1 MLRVCGNLDYVYIIL
16 CGILNI
22 VQILP
27 CSYTCDVCVRYTYSY
42 LIHIHALYICIYIYL
57 AIHLPHTYSI
67 LITHRFA
74 GGVDRENLEKST
86 LKMTEE
92 EEEKRVQRFGMTS
105 GL

>member
-1 MLRVCGNLDYVYIIL
+1 MCVY
-16 CGILNI
+16 
-22 VQILP
+22 
-27 CSYTCDVCVRYTYSY
+27 D
-42 LIHIHALYICIYIYL
+42 IHILILYIYTHYTYL
-57 AIHLPHTYSI
+57 AIHLPYSCFI